1 MSHGKRSRLNMSF
14 RSFLFIVAACQ
25 LFGCK
30 DIVEIVR
37 DEEIYK
43 IECKTPRDEVK
54 TYYLSVGEYEYCY
67 HYQSGIFDF
76 KTVDGLAVKASD
88 CFVEG
93 VPVKQHEIK

>member
-1 MSHGKRSRLNMSF
+1 MSF
-14 RSFLFIVAACQ
+14 RSFVFIVAACQ
-25 LFGCK
+25 LFGCTESLK
-30 DIVEIVR
+30 DVVEVVR

-54 TYYLSVGEYEYCY
+54 TYYVSAGEYEYCY
-67 HYQSGIFDF
+67 HFQSGIFDF
-76 KTVDGLAVKASD
+76 KTVDGLEVKASN